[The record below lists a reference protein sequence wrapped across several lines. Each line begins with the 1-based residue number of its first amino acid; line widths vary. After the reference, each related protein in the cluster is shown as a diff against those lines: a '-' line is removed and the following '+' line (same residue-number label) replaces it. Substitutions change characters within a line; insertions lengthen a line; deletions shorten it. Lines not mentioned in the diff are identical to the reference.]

1 MAFLSQQ
8 LDLGLGCRCMIF
20 LFVFDPLDVDHLVP
34 LRVLGLVAILL
45 LLRLRLLDHL
55 FTPAATLLLSL
66 EGLECGISEA
76 WPKQAFIF
84 KTTNVS
90 SNTNCYLKKGPSMNL
105 ETGSSLF
112 SSARA
117 LVRLLLAKKSPKKGS
132 FLWPVAR

>member
-55 FTPAATLLLSL
+55 ATPAATLLLSL

>member
-1 MAFLSQQ
+1 MAFLSQ

-20 LFVFDPLDVDHLVP
+20 LFVFDPLDVNHLVP

-55 FTPAATLLLSL
+55 FTPATLLLSL
-66 EGLECGISEA
+66 EWLECGISEA

>member
-1 MAFLSQQ
+1 MAFLSQ
-8 LDLGLGCRCMIF
+8 LDLGLGCCCMIF

-55 FTPAATLLLSL
+55 ATPAATLLLSL

-90 SNTNCYLKKGPSMNL
+90 SNTNCYLKKGPSMNF